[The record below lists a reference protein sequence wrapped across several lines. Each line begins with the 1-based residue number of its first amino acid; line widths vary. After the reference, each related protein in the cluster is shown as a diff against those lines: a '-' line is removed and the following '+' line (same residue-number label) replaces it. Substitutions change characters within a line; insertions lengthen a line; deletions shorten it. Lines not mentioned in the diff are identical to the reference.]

1 MIPLQRVEIS
11 AQAQILLTRWT
22 QRVEGAGATGQTARE
37 LWTDAKAPKKHVRA
51 ALESMARGAVR
62 CMYCD
67 DSRGTDIDHFEPLER
82 APLRAFVWVN
92 HLLACSFCNS
102 NEKNRKY
109 PVDAEGA
116 CLLVDPTAEDP
127 ADHLT
132 LRLSVGT
139 YDPLSPKGKE
149 TIQVFGLNRPEL
161 IKGRVDAFVRARS
174 ILRDWHG
181 LHKNA
186 APEAEV
192 VAQALLD
199 SPFVDVVHAMTRL
212 KPGVAVIVVGE
223 ATVRALDTWRA
234 VHSHSLRV
242 GQQRVHE
249 DTTDASCDKGAI
261 DSTLADDDLAC
272 QGRAAGRSNDGPVRT
287 MRNYGLIWTD
297 PTGTP
302 RSSAVAYDQ
311 PSAQHRKADLER
323 EGRTNV
329 ELVPVRPGELPEPRS

>member
-1 MIPLQRVEIS
+1 MIPLQRVDIS
-11 AQAQILLTRWT
+11 AHAQSLLTRWT
-22 QRVEGAGATGQTARE
+22 QRVESAGATGQAARE
-37 LWTDAKAPKKHVRA
+37 LWGDAKAPKKHVRS

-102 NEKNRKY
+102 NTKNRKY
-109 PVDAEGA
+109 PVDAKGD

-139 YDPLSPKGKE
+139 YDPLSPKGEE
-149 TIQVFGLNRPEL
+149 TIRVFGLNRSEL
-161 IKGRVDAFVRARS
+161 VKGRVDAFVRACS

-181 LHKNA
+181 LRQNA
-186 APEAEV
+186 PSEADR

-199 SPFVDVVHAMTRL
+199 SPFIDVVHAMTRL
-212 KPGVAVIVVGE
+212 KPSVAAIVVGQ
-223 ATVRALDTWRA
+223 ATVPALDAWRA
-234 VHSHSLRV
+234 AHSLSFRV
-242 GQQRVHE
+242 GQPRVCGGAA
-249 DTTDASCDKGAI
+249 DADCI
-261 DSTLADDDLAC
+261 DDTLADDDHSC
-272 QGRAAGRSNDGPVRT
+272 QGRAGGRSNDERVIT
-287 MRNYGLIWTD
+287 MQNYGLTWTD

-302 RSSAVAYDQ
+302 CSSAVAYDE
-311 PSAQHRKADLER
+311 PSAQDRKAALES
-323 EGRTNV
+323 GGCTSV
-329 ELVPVRPGELPEPRS
+329 EIVAVRPGELPEPRG